1 MRNESSASM
10 RPEPVE
16 GRASTSAVLSLSKG
30 SAHIRADSATLLARF
45 SERLRDEGVVVSPD
59 QTMRF
64 ATLVAL
70 DVPRTV
76 DELYWCARVSLLR
89 TTADIPAFD
98 SVFALVFR
106 GMVDLAESR
115 GDSADPTDLRLRP
128 RHNDSVANG
137 EPRVDAR
144 SRRFEGAESTQ
155 GEEVGWPV
163 PTLASWDERL
173 TKINFAQLTPDELTA
188 LAPLI
193 RMLWVN
199 PPLRLSRRRRRH
211 RRGDRLDLRASLRHS
226 TRSGGDPAVS
236 IRRTRKWAPR
246 RMVAL
251 LDISGSME
259 PYARAYLHL
268 LWGMATRAHAEV
280 FVFGTRLT
288 RLTRALHN
296 ASPDLALERAAALM
310 PDWSGGTRIGWA
322 LGEFM
327 DLHGRRGMARGAVVL
342 IVSDGWERDDPSVL
356 SRQMVQ
362 LRRHAHR
369 IVWANPRAAAPGFAP
384 LAGGMAAALP
394 HVDAFV
400 SGHSVEALT
409 EVVRALGMTPR
420 ISRDGSGAAS
430 QPLPSPRAYR
440 RHGFHRNGPSDEV
453 LRPVRGVAAH

>member
-1 MRNESSASM
+1 LPEPPGCRSTM
-10 RPEPVE
+10 RPEGLARIP
-16 GRASTSAVLSLSKG
+16 
-30 SAHIRADSATLLARF
+30 ADSATLLARF
-45 SERLRDEGVVVSPD
+45 SERLRDEGVAVSPD

-76 DELYWCARVSLLR
+76 EELYWCARVTLLR
-89 TTADIPAFD
+89 SMADVAAFD

-106 GMVDLAESR
+106 GMVDIAESR
-115 GDSADPTDLRLRP
+115 GDSTNPNDLRLPP
-128 RHNDSVANG
+128 RHNDPAVNEELKA
-137 EPRVDAR
+137 DA
-144 SRRFEGAESTQ
+144 SSTRFEGAESTA
-155 GEEVGWPV
+155 GEEVGWPI

-173 TKINFAQLTPDELTA
+173 TKVNFAQLTADELRA
-188 LAPLI
+188 LAPLL

-236 IRRTRKWAPR
+236 IRRTRKWTPR
-246 RMVAL
+246 RMVVL

-268 LWGMATRAHAEV
+268 LWGMASRSRAEV

-288 RLTRALHN
+288 RLTRALRN
-296 ASPDLALERAAALM
+296 ANPDLALERAAALM

-322 LGEFM
+322 LREFM

-394 HVDAFV
+394 YIDSFV

-420 ISRDGSGAAS
+420 ISRNGSSAA
-430 QPLPSPRAYR
+430 R
-440 RHGFHRNGPSDEV
+440 
-453 LRPVRGVAAH
+453 

>member
-1 MRNESSASM
+1 VT
-10 RPEPVE
+10 PV
-16 GRASTSAVLSLSKG
+16 
-30 SAHIRADSATLLARF
+30 DSATLLARF
-45 SERLRDEGVVVSPD
+45 SDRLRDEGVAVSPD

-76 DELYWCARVSLLR
+76 EELYWCARVSLLR
-89 TTADIPAFD
+89 STADIAAFD

-106 GMVDLAESR
+106 GMVDFAESR
-115 GDSADPTDLRLRP
+115 GDSTDPNDLRLRP
-128 RHNDSVANG
+128 RRDDPVVNVELRA
-137 EPRVDAR
+137 DA
-144 SRRFEGAESTQ
+144 SSARRFEGAESPA
-155 GEEVGWPV
+155 GDEVGRPI

-173 TKINFAQLTPDELTA
+173 TQVNFARLSADELSA
-188 LAPLI
+188 LAPLL

-226 TRSGGDPAVS
+226 TRSGGDPAVA
-236 IRRTRKWAPR
+236 IRRTRKWTPR

-288 RLTRALHN
+288 RLTRALRDAN
-296 ASPDLALERAAALM
+296 PDLALDRAAALM

-322 LGEFM
+322 LREFM

-356 SRQMVQ
+356 SRQMFA
-362 LRRHAHR
+362 LRGHAYR
-369 IVWANPRAAAPGFAP
+369 IVWANPRVAAPGFAP

-394 HVDAFV
+394 YVDSFI
-400 SGHSVEALT
+400 SGHSADALT
-409 EVVRALGMTPR
+409 EVVRELGTTR
-420 ISRDGSGAAS
+420 
-430 QPLPSPRAYR
+430 LRA
-440 RHGFHRNGPSDEV
+440 GDSVIG
-453 LRPVRGVAAH
+453 GGTVAARATTGAVGDEGEVPADEGKL

>member
-1 MRNESSASM
+1 M
-10 RPEPVE
+10 RPEPFDE
-16 GRASTSAVLSLSKG
+16 LRTAPFDRLRTAKSSS
-30 SAHIRADSATLLARF
+30 HIPTDSATLLARF
-45 SERLRDEGVVVSPD
+45 SERLRDAGVAVAPD
-59 QTMRF
+59 QTMRL

-76 DELYWCARVSLLR
+76 EELYWCARVSLLR
-89 TTADIPAFD
+89 STAEIAAFD
-98 SVFALVFR
+98 AVFALVFR
-106 GMVDLAESR
+106 GMVDFAESR
-115 GDSADPTDLRLRP
+115 GDPTHLHDLRLTT
-128 RHNDSVANG
+128 RHNDPLVNQELRPAAPSTGRLEAM
-137 EPRVDAR
+137 
-144 SRRFEGAESTQ
+144 ESTT
-155 GEEVGWPV
+155 GKEIGRPI

-173 TKINFAQLTPDELTA
+173 TKIDFAQLTAGELSA
-188 LAPLI
+188 LAPLL
-193 RMLWVN
+193 RMLCIT

-236 IRRTRKWAPR
+236 IRRTRTWTPR
-246 RMVAL
+246 RIVAL

-259 PYARAYLHL
+259 PYARAYLQL
-268 LWGMATRAHAEV
+268 LWGMATRARAEV

-288 RLTRALHN
+288 RLTRALQN
-296 ASPDLALERAAALM
+296 TSPDLALERAAALM

-327 DLHGRRGMARGAVVL
+327 DRHGRRGMARGAVVL

-356 SRQMVQ
+356 ARQMVQ

-394 HVDAFV
+394 HVDSFV

-409 EVVRALGMTPR
+409 DVVRALGITSHR
-420 ISRDGSGAAS
+420 AATASR
-430 QPLPSPRAYR
+430 SPRPA
-440 RHGFHRNGPSDEV
+440 
-453 LRPVRGVAAH
+453 

>member
-1 MRNESSASM
+1 M
-10 RPEPVE
+10 
-16 GRASTSAVLSLSKG
+16 T
-30 SAHIRADSATLLARF
+30 RADSATLLAHF
-45 SERLRDEGVVVSPD
+45 SERLRDEGVAVSPD
-59 QTMRF
+59 QTMRL
-64 ATLVAL
+64 ATLIAL
-70 DVPRTV
+70 DLPRTV
-76 DELYWCARVSLLR
+76 EELYWCARVSLLR
-89 TTADIPAFD
+89 STADIAAFD
-98 SVFALVFR
+98 AVFALVFR
-106 GMVDLAESR
+106 GMVDIAESR
-115 GDSADPTDLRLRP
+115 GERADPDEVRRPP
-128 RHNDSVANG
+128 RHDNPLDHE
-137 EPRVDAR
+137 EPRTHAPSAGFDAMQSTTDAETAR
-144 SRRFEGAESTQ
+144 SI
-155 GEEVGWPV
+155 

-173 TKINFAQLTPDELTA
+173 AKVNFAQLTADEISA
-188 LAPLI
+188 VAPLLQ
-193 RMLWVN
+193 MLCVN

-226 TRSGGDPAVS
+226 TRSGGDPAVA
-236 IRRTRKWAPR
+236 IRRTRTWTPR

-296 ASPDLALERAAALM
+296 ANPDLALERAAAVM

-322 LGEFM
+322 LREFM

-356 SRQMVQ
+356 SRQMLQ

-394 HVDAFV
+394 YIDSFV

-409 EVVRALGMTPR
+409 DVVRALGIT
-420 ISRDGSGAAS
+420 SRRAGTAS
-430 QPLPSPRAYR
+430 RSPRPA
-440 RHGFHRNGPSDEV
+440 
-453 LRPVRGVAAH
+453 

>member
-1 MRNESSASM
+1 M

-16 GRASTSAVLSLSKG
+16 GRASTS
-30 SAHIRADSATLLARF
+30 SAHMRADSATLLAQF
-45 SERLRDEGVVVSPD
+45 SERLREEGVAVSPD

-76 DELYWCARVSLLR
+76 EELYWCARVSLLR
-89 TTADIPAFD
+89 TTADIAAFD

-106 GMVDLAESR
+106 GMVDIAESR
-115 GDSADPTDLRLRP
+115 GDSTDPNDLRLPP
-128 RHNDSVANG
+128 RHNDPV
-137 EPRVDAR
+137 VDEGLRAAA
-144 SRRFEGAESTQ
+144 SAARFEGSESAP
-155 GEEVGWPV
+155 GEEVGWQI

-173 TKINFAQLTPDELTA
+173 TKINFAQLTADELRA
-188 LAPLI
+188 LAPLL

-236 IRRTRKWAPR
+236 IRRTRKWTPR

-268 LWGMATRAHAEV
+268 LWGIATRAHAEV

-288 RLTRALHN
+288 RLTRVLRN
-296 ASPDLALERAAALM
+296 ANPDLALERAGALM

-356 SRQMVQ
+356 SRQMAQ

-394 HVDAFV
+394 YIDSLI

-409 EVVRALGMTPR
+409 EVVRAIGISPR
-420 ISRDGSGAAS
+420 ISRNGSSAAS
-430 QPLPSPRAYR
+430 QPLPSARAYR
-440 RHGFHRNGPSDEV
+440 RHRFHRYGPSDEV

>member
-1 MRNESSASM
+1 M
-10 RPEPVE
+10 
-16 GRASTSAVLSLSKG
+16 
-30 SAHIRADSATLLARF
+30 RADSATLLARF
-45 SERLRDEGVVVSPD
+45 SDRLREEGVAVSPD
-59 QTMRF
+59 QTMRL

-76 DELYWCARVSLLR
+76 QELYWCARVSLLR
-89 TTADIPAFD
+89 STTDVAAFD

-106 GMVDLAESR
+106 GMVDVAESR
-115 GDSADPTDLRLRP
+115 GDSTDPNDLRLRP
-128 RHNDSVANG
+128 RHNDPVVTEDLRA
-137 EPRVDAR
+137 DAR
-144 SRRFEGAESTQ
+144 SAGRFEGPESTASD
-155 GEEVGWPV
+155 EVGWQI
-163 PTLASWDERL
+163 PTLASSDERL
-173 TKINFAQLTPDELTA
+173 TKINFAQLTADELSG
-188 LAPLI
+188 LAPLL

-226 TRSGGDPAVS
+226 TRSGGDPAVA
-236 IRRTRKWAPR
+236 IRRTRKWTRR
-246 RMVAL
+246 RMVAI

-288 RLTRALHN
+288 RLTRALRN
-296 ASPDLALERAAALM
+296 ANPDQALDRSAALM

-322 LGEFM
+322 LREFM

-356 SRQMVQ
+356 SLQMAQ

-394 HVDAFV
+394 YVDSFV
-400 SGHSVEALT
+400 SGHSLEALT
-409 EVVRALGMTPR
+409 EVVRALGMTPVR
-420 ISRDGSGAAS
+420 GAA
-430 QPLPSPRAYR
+430 PA
-440 RHGFHRNGPSDEV
+440 
-453 LRPVRGVAAH
+453 

>member
-1 MRNESSASM
+1 
-10 RPEPVE
+10 
-16 GRASTSAVLSLSKG
+16 
-30 SAHIRADSATLLARF
+30 
-45 SERLRDEGVVVSPD
+45 
-59 QTMRF
+59 MRF
-64 ATLVAL
+64 AALVAL

-76 DELYWCARVSLLR
+76 EELYWCARVSLLR
-89 TTADIPAFD
+89 SVADVAAFD

-106 GMVDLAESR
+106 GMVDIAESR
-115 GDSADPTDLRLRP
+115 GDSTDPKDLRLPP
-128 RHNDSVANG
+128 RHNKPAVNEELKA
-137 EPRVDAR
+137 DAA
-144 SRRFEGAESTQ
+144 STRFEGAEGTA
-155 GEEVGWPV
+155 GEEVGWPI

-173 TKINFAQLTPDELTA
+173 TKVNFAQLTADELRA
-188 LAPLI
+188 LAPLL
-193 RMLWVN
+193 RMLWVK

-236 IRRTRKWAPR
+236 IRRTRKWTPR

-268 LWGMATRAHAEV
+268 LWGIATRSHAEV

-288 RLTRALHN
+288 RLTRALRN
-296 ASPDLALERAAALM
+296 VNPDLALERAAALM

-322 LGEFM
+322 LREFM

-394 HVDAFV
+394 HIDSLV
-400 SGHSVEALT
+400 SGHSVAALT

-420 ISRDGSGAAS
+420 ISRNGSSAA
-430 QPLPSPRAYR
+430 R
-440 RHGFHRNGPSDEV
+440 
-453 LRPVRGVAAH
+453 